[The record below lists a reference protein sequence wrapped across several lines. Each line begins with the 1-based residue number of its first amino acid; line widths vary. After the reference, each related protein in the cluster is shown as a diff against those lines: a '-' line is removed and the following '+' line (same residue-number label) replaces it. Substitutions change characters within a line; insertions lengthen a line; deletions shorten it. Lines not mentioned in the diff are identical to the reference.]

1 MRMARAQDRR
11 PIHWLFFLSALLPAF
26 SSGCAIVPRSRLE
39 ESQRLTQTLRAENA
53 RLQDRVLALQGQNRD
68 YADRAV
74 DDLRRSAAQDQAIEH
89 LEQSVQ
95 AYQEDRDRLHEAYER
110 LTASFGMRPSPT
122 GAFRNSVPARRGPGG
137 QNDGSESDE
146 QPPKEVTGVDDEEI
160 RPGRSRAGGDRTDP

>member
-1 MRMARAQDRR
+1 MARARAQDRTSIR
-11 PIHWLFFLSALLPAF
+11 WLFVLSALLPAV

-53 RLQDRVLALQGQNRD
+53 RLKDQVLALQGQNRD

-74 DDLRRSAAQDQAIEH
+74 DDLRRSAAQDQAIER

-110 LTASFGMRPSPT
+110 LTASLGMRPSPT
-122 GAFRNSVPARRGPGG
+122 AALRDSLPPGRGPGG
-137 QNDGSESDE
+137 QSRGSEPDE
-146 QPPKEVTGVDDEEI
+146 EKPKGVTGVDDEET
-160 RPGRSRAGGDRTDP
+160 RPERSRAGEDQSGP